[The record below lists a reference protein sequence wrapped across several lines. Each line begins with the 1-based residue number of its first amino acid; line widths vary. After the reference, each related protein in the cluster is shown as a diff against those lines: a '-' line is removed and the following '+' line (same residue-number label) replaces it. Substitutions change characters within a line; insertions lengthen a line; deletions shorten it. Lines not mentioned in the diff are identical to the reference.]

1 MAERYLIPAVFEL
14 IFICFLILLSRN
26 AYYGYK
32 SVSWKHV
39 PGKLL
44 YFRIVRSRVFSVKV
58 KYEYEIDGKLYTGK
72 RISFFNPGYGSEN
85 EINTNKQLS
94 KIKND
99 DFDVYY
105 DEGGKLSTLVTG
117 FDGLTTTIFLAVL
130 LIAGMVSI
138 AYAAFHGM

>member
-1 MAERYLIPAVFEL
+1 MAEQYLIPAVFEL
-14 IFICFLILLSRN
+14 IFICLLILLSRN

-32 SVSWKHV
+32 SVNWMHV

-58 KYEYEIDGKLYTGK
+58 KYEYEVEGKLYTGK

-85 EINTNKQLS
+85 EINTNKQLN
-94 KIKND
+94 KIKNG

-105 DEGGKLSTLVTG
+105 DESSKMSTLVTG
-117 FDGLTTTIFLAVL
+117 FEGLATSIFLSVL

-138 AYAAFHGM
+138 AYAALHGM